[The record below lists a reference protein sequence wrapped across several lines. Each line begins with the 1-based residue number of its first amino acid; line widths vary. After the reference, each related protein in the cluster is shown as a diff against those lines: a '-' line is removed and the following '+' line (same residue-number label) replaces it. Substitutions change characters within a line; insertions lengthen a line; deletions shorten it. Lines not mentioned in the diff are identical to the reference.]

1 VAQAKRFG
9 SHPVSARSASFVVLG
24 AGGFIGT
31 ALVAWLESRDH
42 RVHAVTRA
50 AIPALLAA
58 RQPCGH
64 VIDCIGLTGH
74 FRSRPIDAA
83 EAHVSV
89 VARCLSELQFESFL
103 LLSSTRVYRHA
114 FATHEGA
121 ALPSLPADPSELYN
135 LTKLAGEALCLSDR
149 RPAVRVVRLSNV
161 YGPGMPAETFLG
173 AVLRDGGP
181 TGSVLFHQGPGS
193 TNDYVSIASV
203 VRLLP
208 AIATM
213 GRDRIYNLAAG
224 SNTSHAT
231 IADRLRNDLGWEVRF
246 AAEAPTVRLLP
257 IDTARLDAEFGPAS
271 GNLTDDLPSLL
282 TLDQESQCSPLT
294 RPAAA

>member
-1 VAQAKRFG
+1 M
-9 SHPVSARSASFVVLG
+9 VLG

-31 ALVAWLESRDH
+31 ALVAWLESQDH

-50 AIPALLAA
+50 AIPALFAS

-64 VIDCIGLTGH
+64 VIDCIGLTGNY
-74 FRSRPIDAA
+74 RSRPIEAA
-83 EAHVSV
+83 EAHVGV
-89 VARCLSELQFESFL
+89 VARCLSELRFESFL
-103 LLSSTRVYRHA
+103 LLSSTRVYCHA
-114 FATHEGA
+114 CATHEGT

-149 RPAVRVVRLSNV
+149 RPAIRVVRLSNV
-161 YGPGMPAETFLG
+161 YGPGMPADTFLG
-173 AVLRDGGP
+173 ALLRTGRP

-193 TNDYVSIASV
+193 ASDYVSIASV

-208 AIATM
+208 AIATE
-213 GRDRIYNLAAG
+213 GRHRIYNLAAG

-231 IADRLRNDLGWEVRF
+231 IADRLRKNIGWEVRF
-246 AAEAPTVRLLP
+246 AAEAPTVALLP
-257 IDTARLDAEFGPAS
+257 IDTSRLDAEFGPAS
-271 GNLTDDLPSLL
+271 GNIAEDLPTLL
-282 TLDQESQCSPLT
+282 TLDQECQCSPST